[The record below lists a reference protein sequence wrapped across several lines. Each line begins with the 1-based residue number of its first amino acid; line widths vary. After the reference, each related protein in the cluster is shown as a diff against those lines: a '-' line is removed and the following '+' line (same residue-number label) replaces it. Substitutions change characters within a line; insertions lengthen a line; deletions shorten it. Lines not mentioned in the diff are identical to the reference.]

1 MPVNSSSPP
10 VPDSPGPL
18 PPNSA
23 GRGGIAAWFGSLFP
37 MLTGGVALG
46 LLVGFVF
53 IAVARPGNALSMA
66 ASGQTSAAGAGM
78 SAPGAGKKLSFDIEL
93 GDMYVKPASIS
104 VPRGADVTVNVINKG
119 NQQHTLAPEGA
130 DAPML
135 DPGRSSTFHWGVIS
149 RSTQAWCLVSG
160 HKDAGMLLAVN
171 VEGEQAQAAA
181 GGSAAG
187 STSGGNDA
195 TIDASAKPSA
205 DWKAVDP
212 TLQPV
217 EGGTTH
223 NVTLHVQEKTMEVAP
238 GVKQVRWT
246 YNGTAPGPIL
256 HGKVGDVFNVHLV
269 NDGTMEHSID
279 FHASKVAPNVQMRK
293 IKPGGSL
300 DYQFKAQFAGIFTYH
315 CGADP
320 MIYHMGNGMYGAV
333 VVDPPH
339 LDKVDKEI
347 VLVQSELNLGPQ
359 GQPGDLKKM
368 MTGNDDAV
376 VFNGYYNQYA
386 FAPIKVAPGARVR
399 VWLDNAGPN
408 QNMAFHVVGTI
419 FDTVWKEGA
428 YRLQPGNAEQG
439 GSQTLDLQ
447 PTQGGFVEFTLPDA
461 GTYPFI
467 THKMMN
473 MSRGAVGIFQVGD
486 TQ

>member
-1 MPVNSSSPP
+1 MNSAGRPVPGSPEAPPP
-10 VPDSPGPL
+10 VPDVRR
-18 PPNSA
+18 A
-23 GRGGIAAWFGSLFP
+23 VAARFSSLFP
-37 MLTGGVALG
+37 MLTGGIALG
-46 LLVGFVF
+46 LLVGFVLVGL
-53 IAVARPGNALSMA
+53 APGSSPHLA
-66 ASGQTSAAGAGM
+66 ASGHTSATGTGHSAAGAGT
-78 SAPGAGKKLSFDIEL
+78 KLTFDIEL
-93 GDMYVKPASIS
+93 GDMYVKPPSIN
-104 VPRGADVTVNVINKG
+104 VPGGADVTVTIINKG
-119 NQQHTLAPEGA
+119 NQQHTLALEGA

-135 DPGRSSTFHWGVIS
+135 DPGKSATVHWGVIS
-149 RSTQAWCLVSG
+149 KSTQAWCVVPG

-171 VEGEQAQAAA
+171 VEGEHTNAEA

-187 STSGGNDA
+187 SAGGGDNA
-195 TIDASAKPSA
+195 TIDTSAKPSA
-205 DWKAVDP
+205 DWKPTDP
-212 TLQPV
+212 TLQPA

-223 NVTLHVQEKTMEVAP
+223 NVTLRVQEKAVEVAP

-246 YNGTAPGPIL
+246 YNGTAPGPVL
-256 HGKVGDVFNVHLV
+256 HGRVGDVFNIHLV

-293 IKPGGSL
+293 IKPGESL

-333 VVDPPH
+333 VVDPPN
-339 LDKVDKEI
+339 LNKVDKEL
-347 VLVQSELNLGPQ
+347 VLVQSELHLGPQ
-359 GQPGDLKKM
+359 GQPADLKKM
-368 MTGNDDAV
+368 MAGTDDAV

-386 FAPIKVAPGARVR
+386 FAPINVAPGSRVR

-408 QNMAFHVVGTI
+408 EDMAFHVVGTI
-419 FDTVWKEGA
+419 FDTVWKEGT
-428 YRLQPGNAEQG
+428 YLLQPGNTAHG

-473 MSRGAVGIFQVGD
+473 MSRGALGIFAVGD
-486 TQ
+486 NK

>member
-1 MPVNSSSPP
+1 MNPTNP
-10 VPDSPGPL
+10 VPDTPEPR
-18 PPNSA
+18 PPA
-23 GRGGIAAWFGSLFP
+23 TGRHGIAAWLPSLFP

-46 LLVGFVF
+46 LLVGFIFVG
-53 IAVARPGNALSMA
+53 AAGLRPVDRADSA
-66 ASGQTSAAGAGM
+66 TTSAMGAG
-78 SAPGAGKKLSFDIEL
+78 SAPGTGKKLTFDIEL
-93 GDMYVKPASIS
+93 GDMYVKPPALS
-104 VPRGADVTVNVINKG
+104 VPAGADVTVNLTNKG
-119 NQQHTLAPEGA
+119 NQRHTLALRGE
-130 DAPML
+130 DTPML
-135 DPGRSSTFHWGVIS
+135 DPGRSATLHWGVIS
-149 RSTQAWCLVSG
+149 EPTQAWCLVPG
-160 HKDAGMLLAVN
+160 HKDAGMVLTIN
-171 VEGEQAQAAA
+171 VEGQRNGDAA
-181 GGSAAG
+181 GDRG
-187 STSGGNDA
+187 TGGTGGDA

-205 DWKAVDP
+205 DWKPLDP
-212 TLQPV
+212 TLRPA

-223 NVTLHVQEKTMEVAP
+223 NVTLHVQEKDMEVAP
-238 GVKQVRWT
+238 GVKQIRWT

-256 HGKVGDVFNVHLV
+256 HGRVGDVFNIHLV
-269 NDGTMEHSID
+269 NDGTMGHSVD
-279 FHASKVAPNVQMRK
+279 FHASKVAPNVQMRQ
-293 IKPGGSL
+293 IKPGESL

-339 LDKVDKEI
+339 LGKVDKEI
-347 VLVQSELNLGPQ
+347 VLVQSELYLGPQ
-359 GQPGDLKKM
+359 GQPGDMKKM
-368 MTGNDDAV
+368 MTGDDDAA

-386 FAPIKVAPGARVR
+386 FAPIKVAPGSRVR

-408 QNMAFHVVGTI
+408 EDMAFHVVGTI

-428 YRLQPGNAEQG
+428 YRLQPNNPYHG

-473 MSRGAVGIFQVGD
+473 MSRGALGLFQVGAAK
-486 TQ
+486 

>member
-1 MPVNSSSPP
+1 MPINTSSPP
-10 VPDSPGPL
+10 PPLSPEAPT
-18 PPNSA
+18 PTSA
-23 GRGGIAAWFGSLFP
+23 GRGGPAAWFGSLFP

-46 LLVGFVF
+46 LLVGFILV
-53 IAVARPGNALSMA
+53 AVGPGSTLHMA
-66 ASGQTSAAGAGM
+66 ASGEASAANAGT

-104 VPRGADVTVNVINKG
+104 VPSGADVTVNVVNKG
-119 NQQHTLAPEGA
+119 NQQHTLALEGA

-135 DPGRSSTFHWGVIS
+135 DPGRSLTFHWGVIS
-149 RSTQAWCLVSG
+149 KSTLAWCLVSG
-160 HKDAGMLLAVN
+160 HKDAGMVLAVN
-171 VEGEQAQAAA
+171 VEGEQAPAAAA
-181 GGSAAG
+181 GTAG
-187 STSGGNDA
+187 STSGSNDA

-212 TLQPV
+212 TLQPA

-223 NVTLHVQEKTMEVAP
+223 NITLHVQEKEMEVAP

-246 YNGTAPGPIL
+246 YNGTAPGPVL
-256 HGKVGDVFNVHLV
+256 HGKVGDVFNVRLV

-279 FHASKVAPNVQMRK
+279 FHASKVAPNVQMRT
-293 IKPGGSL
+293 IKPGESL

-333 VVDPPH
+333 VVDPPN
-339 LDKVDKEI
+339 LPKVDKEI
-347 VLVQSELNLGPQ
+347 VLVQSELHLGPQ

-386 FAPIKVAPGARVR
+386 FAPIKVAPGSRVR

-408 QNMAFHVVGTI
+408 ENMAFHVVGTI

-428 YRLQPGNAEQG
+428 YRLRPGNAERG

-461 GTYPFI
+461 GTYPFL

-473 MSRGAVGIFQVGD
+473 MSRGALGIFQVGD
-486 TQ
+486 NQ

>member
-1 MPVNSSSPP
+1 M
-10 VPDSPGPL
+10 PDSPEPPPPGP
-18 PPNSA
+18 A

-46 LLVGFVF
+46 LLVGFALIGF
-53 IAVARPGNALSMA
+53 APGSGLTMA
-66 ASGQTSAAGAGM
+66 ASGQTSAAGAA
-78 SAPGAGKKLSFDIEL
+78 APGAGKKLSFDIEL
-93 GDMYVKPASIS
+93 GDMYVKPPSIS
-104 VPRGADVTVNVINKG
+104 VPRGADVTVNVFNKG
-119 NQQHTLAPEGA
+119 NQQHTLALEGA
-130 DAPML
+130 DTPLL
-135 DPGRSSTFHWGVIS
+135 DPGESATWHWGVIS
-149 RSTQAWCLVSG
+149 RSTQAWCLVAG
-160 HKDAGMLLAVN
+160 HKDAGMLLPITI
-171 VEGEQAQAAA
+171 EGEPAQAVAA
-181 GGSAAG
+181 RGAADGTGS
-187 STSGGNDA
+187 NDT
-195 TIDASAKPSA
+195 TIDASAKPAA
-205 DWKAVDP
+205 DWKPVDP
-212 TLQPV
+212 TLQPA

-223 NVTLHVQEKTMEVAP
+223 DVTLRVQEKILEVAP

-246 YNGTAPGPIL
+246 YNGTAPGPVL
-256 HGKVGDVFNVHLV
+256 HGRVGDVFTIHLV

-279 FHASKVAPNVQMRK
+279 FHASKVAPNVEMRT
-293 IKPGGSL
+293 IKPGESL

-333 VVDPPH
+333 VVDPPK
-339 LDKVDKEI
+339 LAKVDKEI
-347 VLVQSELNLGPQ
+347 VLVQSELHLGPQ

-368 MTGNDDAV
+368 LAGDQDAV

-386 FAPIKVAPGARVR
+386 LAPIKVAPGSRVR

-408 QNMAFHVVGTI
+408 ENMAFHVVGTI

-428 YRLQPGNAEQG
+428 YRLRPGNAEQG

-461 GTYPFI
+461 GSYPFI

-473 MSRGAVGIFQVGD
+473 MSHGALGIFEVGG
-486 TQ
+486 TR